1 MGATYGADMAIDPT
15 PDQVASFVQSAH
27 EGPVQMI
34 NLLQFKPDGGRES
47 YGRYAEEVQVHLDAV
62 GARIVAHSS
71 VREVVIGEAERP
83 WWDAILTVEYPSV
96 AKFIEMVTS
105 EGYQAIA
112 GYRTDA
118 LTRAELIATAPGT
131 LEA

>member
-1 MGATYGADMAIDPT
+1 MAIDPT
-15 PDQVASFVQSAH
+15 PEKVTALLQSQH

-47 YGRYAEEVQVHLDAV
+47 YERYAAEVQPCLEAV
-62 GARIVAHSS
+62 GGRIVAHSA
-71 VREVVIGEAERP
+71 VRQLVIGEDERP

-96 AKFIEMVTS
+96 QAFIAMVTS

-112 GYRTDA
+112 HHRSGA
-118 LTRAELIATAPGT
+118 LSCAELVATAPGT
-131 LEA
+131 IDG